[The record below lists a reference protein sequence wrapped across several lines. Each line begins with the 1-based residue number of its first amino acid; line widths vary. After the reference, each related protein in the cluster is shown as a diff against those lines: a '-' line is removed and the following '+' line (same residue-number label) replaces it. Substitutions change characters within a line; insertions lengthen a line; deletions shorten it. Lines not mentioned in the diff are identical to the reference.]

1 MRTIS
6 LILIFVFITSNSFT
20 AERSELEIKN
30 KVFLEDI
37 EEFGKFEPI
46 NFAPNGMFEDKYDEF
61 VKMHKYS
68 QKK

>member
-1 MRTIS
+1 MRIIS

-37 EEFGKFEPI
+37 EDFGKFEPI
-46 NFAPNGMFEDKYDEF
+46 NLHQMECLKINM
-61 VKMHKYS
+61 MNLS
-68 QKK
+68 RCINTLKKK